1 MRGGGSEALDP
12 RVDRSGLRVCLAVS
26 RFNGLVT
33 GRLEKGA
40 RKALAEAGVPDEQVD
55 SVRVAGAWELP
66 HAVRRVLGDYD
77 AVVALGCVVR
87 GETPHFDYICD
98 AASTGLMECQAAGEA
113 PVGFGLL
120 TTETLQQGLQRAGG
134 KHGNKGAEAAEA
146 ALELVDLF
154 RRGDEGRDGGAGEAG
169 ENGEAGV
176 EGAGRAGRAGGEG

>member
-1 MRGGGSEALDP
+1 MRGGRSEGLDP
-12 RVDRSGLRVCLAVS
+12 DADRSGVRVCLAVS
-26 RFNGLVT
+26 RFNSLVT

-40 RKALAEAGVPDEQVD
+40 RRALVEAGVPDGQVD
-55 SVRVAGAWELP
+55 SVTVSGAWELP
-66 HAVRRVLGDYD
+66 YAVRRVQGQYD

-98 AASTGLMECQAAGEA
+98 AASRGLMDCQSEGRT

-146 ALELVDLF
+146 ALELVDMF
-154 RRGDEGRDGGAGEAG
+154 PGAADE
-169 ENGEAGV
+169 
-176 EGAGRAGRAGGEG
+176 